1 MALVIRLALL
11 FRVRSNS
18 CWQGRV
24 EEVHRRKCL
33 YERLQQNVA
42 SLIFFWIAYI
52 LAHMIATKYISHKNG
67 PAESI
72 AGFQICLALCTVML
86 AEISLF
92 AVDCFHNDFAVL
104 VDHITHSL
112 LCGKCFVASS
122 QVAVAQ

>member
-1 MALVIRLALL
+1 VLRDGLGDKA
-11 FRVRSNS
+11 
-18 CWQGRV
+18 C
-24 EEVHRRKCL
+24 
-33 YERLQQNVA
+33 
-42 SLIFFWIAYI
+42 IAF
-52 LAHMIATKYISHKNG
+52 ATKYISHKNG

-122 QVAVAQ
+122 QVINGRATMRDRNVLVQE